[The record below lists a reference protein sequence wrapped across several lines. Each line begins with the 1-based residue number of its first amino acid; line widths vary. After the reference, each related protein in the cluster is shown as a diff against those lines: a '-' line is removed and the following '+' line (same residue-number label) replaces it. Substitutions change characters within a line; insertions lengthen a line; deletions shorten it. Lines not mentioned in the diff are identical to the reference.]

1 MITPSLV
8 KVWFGYACQQM
19 PGVVQACVY
28 LGEAEKGP
36 YKLFD
41 TFSETFVPS
50 ELIHENIEATLKRR
64 KAVVTRID
72 ASQGE
77 AEVKQLVAVN
87 AVQAVSAINNTNYLV
102 TCPLLIER
110 HLYGAISIEFEHDA
124 AAKTRD
130 FLANVEA
137 AIQWLQFLST
147 NETSDSGSNE
157 TNGSGS
163 SDNAALA
170 LQITARALSQDTSA
184 AAATSVVTELATR
197 LSCERVSIGF
207 REGRDMKLYALSHSA
222 RYESRQNL
230 IKRIEAA
237 LEEAVDQ
244 KETLVYPAPDN
255 STFLLQA
262 HEELTRNHGGNYIC
276 TVPLIHNEQ
285 VTGAIIFERSSSAT
299 AFEAETVELCEQLA
313 ALFAPILEFR
323 RLNDRPMPAKAR
335 ELLRGMASALLG
347 RGHLGLKFGAT
358 MSVLILLMLTLIQW
372 NYKVSANSVIEGTI
386 ERVITAPEEG
396 YIKDAPTRPGDL
408 VTANQSLATLDD
420 RDLRLER
427 LKWSGKQKQI
437 SKEYREA
444 LASRDRSQIGI
455 LRAQLDQ
462 AQAQVEIL
470 DKKLERTVISAP
482 IGGVIVSGDFTR
494 ALGSPVERGQILYK
508 VSPLDDYRVLL
519 DVDETD
525 ITELSVGMKGE
536 LTLSAAAEDT
546 FEIVVDKITPVSE
559 AGEGTNYFQVEA
571 SLIETPE
578 FLRPGMQGVSKI
590 EIGERQLLWIWT
602 HKSVDWLRLK
612 LWSWW

>member
-8 KVWFGYACQQM
+8 QVWFGYACQQM
-19 PGVVQACVY
+19 QGVVQACVY

-36 YKLFD
+36 YKLFE
-41 TFSETFVPS
+41 TYSESFVHS
-50 ELIHENIEATLKRR
+50 ELIHENVEAALKRR
-64 KAVVTRID
+64 KAVVTRVE

-77 AEVKQLVAVN
+77 AEVKRLVAVN
-87 AVQAVSAINNTNYLV
+87 AAQPVSDINSTNYLV
-102 TCPLLIER
+102 TCPLMIER
-110 HLYGAISIEFEHDA
+110 HLHGAISIEFKHDPS
-124 AAKTRD
+124 AKTRD
-130 FLANVEA
+130 FLKNVEA
-137 AIQWLQFLST
+137 AIQWLQFLASIDT
-147 NETSDSGSNE
+147 SDSDSDSDSGSSE
-157 TNGSGS
+157 
-163 SDNAALA
+163 NAGLA
-170 LQITARALSQDTSA
+170 LQITARALSQDSSA

-207 REGRDMKLYALSHSA
+207 REGRELKLYALSHSA

-237 LEEAVDQ
+237 MEEAVDQ
-244 KETLVYPAPDN
+244 KETLVYPATES

-262 HEELTRNHGGNYIC
+262 HEDLARNHRAKFIC
-276 TVPLIHNEQ
+276 TVPLIHDEQ
-285 VTGAIIFERSSSAT
+285 VTGGVIFERSSAET
-299 AFEAETVELCEQLA
+299 AFVPETVELCEQLA

-323 RLNDRPMPAKAR
+323 RLNDRPMPAKAM
-335 ELLRGMASALLG
+335 ELFKSMASGLLG
-347 RGHLGLKFGAT
+347 RGHLGLKFGVA
-358 MSVLILLMLTLIQW
+358 MSTLVLLMLALVQW
-372 NYKVSANSVIEGTI
+372 DYKVSANSVLEGTI

-420 RDLRLER
+420 RDLQLER
-427 LKWSGKQKQI
+427 LKWSGKQKQTA
-437 SKEYREA
+437 KEYREA

-508 VSPLDDYRVLL
+508 VSPLDQYRVLL
-519 DVDETD
+519 EIDETD
-525 ITELSVGMKGE
+525 IAELSVGMKGE

-559 AGEGTNYFQVEA
+559 AGEGANYFQVEA
-571 SLIETPE
+571 SLVETPE

-602 HKSVDWLRLK
+602 HKLVDWLRLK